1 MGEGKSMVGWGEAER
16 GSGGRWGVGGLVG
29 SDRGTN
35 QPVTPGGGLSF
46 KLFCSCLSNIELQK
60 TPDNLR

>member
-1 MGEGKSMVGWGEAER
+1 VKGRGWLAGVRRKGVQVEDGGE
-16 GSGGRWGVGGLVG
+16 GGLVG
-29 SDRGTN
+29 SDHGTN